1 MTALYFVFICYE
13 TTVHGHHR
21 CIECLRIRHPV
32 TMITPVSL
40 RTQKQENFQ
49 FKASL
54 THIANPVPKTKI
66 GYRLQEIQESR
77 SEKAVGRTCNAT
89 ARHFHHRKRQLPGS
103 HFDGQNMATWSLK
116 LSPGCCLASA
126 VECF

>member
-1 MTALYFVFICYE
+1 M
-13 TTVHGHHR
+13 
-21 CIECLRIRHPV
+21 
-32 TMITPVSL
+32 MITPVSL

-66 GYRLQEIQESR
+66 GYRLQEIQESHLLGVNVTCITSESR
-77 SEKAVGRTCNAT
+77 FEKAVGRTCNAT

-103 HFDGQNMATWSLK
+103 HFDGQNMATWSPK